1 MRWRITSARPGFWD
15 TACCN
20 AAAAWAGG
28 GGFWPATS
36 VGRTK
41 STEHRAASANTG
53 RSTTPRSELLRAL
66 CSVIMVLL
74 PPKGSTGNGGITW
87 ELRSEEHT
95 SELQSQSNLVCRLLL
110 EKKKKHTHSA
120 RIPAVE

>member
-15 TACCN
+15 TACCS

-41 STEHRAASANTG
+41 STEHRAVRADTG
-53 RSTTPRSELLRAL
+53 RSTTPRSDLLRAL
-66 CSVIMVLL
+66 CCVISFRFPQGLGNRTGTKLGALL
-74 PPKGSTGNGGITW
+74 TGRQ
-87 ELRSEEHT
+87 E
-95 SELQSQSNLVCRLLL
+95 V
-110 EKKKKHTHSA
+110 KKA
-120 RIPAVE
+120 P